1 MRGYRDVVC
10 FAGCHGKSSTT
21 GIATHIALEA
31 ALDPSVMIG
40 AELPVIGGNYRIG
53 AGELFLAEA
62 CEYCDS
68 FLHFPPTVAV
78 LNNIEEDHLDYFK
91 KSREHQAFLPQICG
105 AGAAGRHGGRKPRQR
120 NCPRY
125 ARRVRRTRALV
136 RFWARAAR

>member
-53 AGELFLAEA
+53 AG
-62 CEYCDS
+62 S
-68 FLHFPPTVAV
+68 
-78 LNNIEEDHLDYFK
+78 YF
-91 KSREHQAFLPQICG
+91 SR
-105 AGAAGRHGGRKPRQR
+105 
-120 NCPRY
+120 
-125 ARRVRRTRALV
+125 RRASTAIRSCTSRRRSPC
-136 RFWARAAR
+136 